1 MALHPEVTIPDPMY
15 TNTDTDTDT
24 DEEDNNASEE
34 PSRRDYVTEE
44 ERYMASVRRAVMGLP
59 EPESDPETDPEDYG
73 PEMDR
78 HYDGMIR
85 SWLTTAASVTVLTA
99 IALSVAI
106 TTAKIDNNNHLT
118 VTIRTTTTAQDSM
131 TTTGEPTPAITTVED
146 NMTTTREQALA
157 TTTAENNMTT
167 TGEPTLTTMMT
178 TTSSIAIEGEGK
190 EPSSCSSWPTSQPPP
205 YLHRNLMIHFQA
217 C

>member
-1 MALHPEVTIPDPMY
+1 MALHPEVTIPDPMD

-131 TTTGEPTPAITTVED
+131 TTTGEPTPA
-146 NMTTTREQALA
+146 

>member
-131 TTTGEPTPAITTVED
+131 TTTGEPTPA
-146 NMTTTREQALA
+146 

>member
-1 MALHPEVTIPDPMY
+1 
-15 TNTDTDTDT
+15 
-24 DEEDNNASEE
+24 
-34 PSRRDYVTEE
+34 
-44 ERYMASVRRAVMGLP
+44 MASVRRAVMGLP

-78 HYDGMIR
+78 HYDGMVR
-85 SWLTTAASVTVLTA
+85 SWLTTAAIVTVLTA

-131 TTTGEPTPAITTVED
+131 TTTGEPT
-146 NMTTTREQALA
+146 LA

-167 TGEPTLTTMMT
+167 TGEPILTTMMT
-178 TTSSIAIEGEGK
+178 TTSSIAIAGEGK
-190 EPSSCSSWPTSQPPP
+190 EPSCCSPWQPASLLPHPHPSAIPT
-205 YLHRNLMIHFQA
+205 
-217 C
+217 